1 MQATIAPRARVPGRI
16 AILGAILGLHLV
28 VFAWLGL
35 TSVPQLS
42 APAAPSPFVIELQP
56 RSPRADRSRSA
67 PRPALA
73 SPPVPRDTL
82 LRPNETASALPFQ
95 RLAPGMLPS
104 PPSSPI
110 TTAPPPT
117 VPDAAIARALRNSTL
132 GCRLGGSGPADRD
145 LCERVLAEAAARA
158 GPIRGTGN
166 PTRDARFAAEGAE
179 QLARFEDKRKP
190 LKPYSRA
197 EPCPGSPNP
206 SDDCALTI
214 QGRIWSNRDGWFPD
228 LPRPH

>member
-1 MQATIAPRARVPGRI
+1 MQPTIAPGARVPGRI
-16 AILGAILGLHLV
+16 AVLGGILALHLV

-35 TSVPQLS
+35 ASVPRLS

-56 RSPRADRSRSA
+56 RSPRAYGSRPTRDSA
-67 PRPALA
+67 MAQ
-73 SPPVPRDTL
+73 PPVPRDAP
-82 LRPNETASALPFQ
+82 LRPNDTVSALPFQ
-95 RLAPGMLPS
+95 RLAPGMTPS
-104 PPSSPI
+104 PPSSPAA
-110 TTAPPPT
+110 TAPPA
-117 VPDAAIARALRNSTL
+117 VPDAAIARALRNSAL

-145 LCERVLAEAAARA
+145 RCERVLAEAAARA
-158 GPIRGTGN
+158 GPVRGTGN

-214 QGRIWSNRDGWFPD
+214 QGRIWSSQEGWFPD

>member
-1 MQATIAPRARVPGRI
+1 MQPTIAPGARVPGRI
-16 AILGAILGLHLV
+16 AILGGILGLHLV

-56 RSPRADRSRSA
+56 RGPLAAGWPPA
-67 PRPALA
+67 PRPAQA
-73 SPPVPRDTL
+73 SPHVPRDAS
-82 LRPNETASALPFQ
+82 LRPNETVSALPFQ
-95 RLAPGMLPS
+95 RLAPGMTPS
-104 PPSSPI
+104 PPSSPA
-110 TTAPPPT
+110 TTAPPPA
-117 VPDAAIARALRNSTL
+117 VPDGAIARALRNSAL

-145 LCERVLAEAAARA
+145 RCERVLAEAAARA
-158 GPIRGTGN
+158 GPVRGTGN

-197 EPCPGSPNP
+197 EPCPGSPSP